1 MEIQPE
7 KRRTIKFVE
16 IHNPGQDSDL
26 KVQITTKHFESSL
39 ILSLGESNELVGDD
53 FEVQLIKNTEEI
65 GPKILIPHDTE
76 NWLPIT
82 DEISVRII
90 IQNSVA
96 SIKTSSKLQILGLG
110 QIKPSP
116 CEYIKRLQEIEEKER
131 IITRILLDYK
141 NKFPD
146 SYKNILDGSPTS
158 SLKRSTFKKKT
169 LEVDSLASF
178 GPDYCF
184 DSYFDVNLEN
194 VSGAETDLLQNT
206 AIGMITKLKSLKI
219 DVEEYELTQ
228 EVIQEFH
235 SPMKNLADSV
245 VESREQFE
253 IEENKKIELLASLEN
268 EIFSLDEE
276 ILKVD
281 KEKIL
286 IQEEIDLLKEQKSE
300 QILENDALEVENAEK
315 IETRSLRTELSE
327 ILKEIQELEENYF
340 SITESFQKNYPEQE
354 LAMAINDKILR
365 LSELHRLTNA
375 RDSSIGENIQLQSEL
390 LITEGEIIIQQDL
403 ETQSKAYDSERSF
416 YSKSINQTSSEL
428 SDLKDENSK
437 LLEISSKDLE
447 NLSES
452 LTPLYSLLESYK
464 IELENFDLNFFKAN
478 ENLSEIAKN
487 NSQLNVILNCEKQII
502 NEYSEF
508 KKKYEASKDI
518 QNSIQ
523 TELDWLS
530 DTFLKLSENSLCA
543 GRLLRKTEDKI
554 EEQDLQKLT
563 MFKLIAM
570 IKETKPAHIAVQND
584 STDMALAKYLNER
597 HKTLDINFKRTEKE
611 KYTFGTMKVEIKKE
625 EELMILFEGKKAKI
639 EEFLEAYTPIEKE
652 RNAKRT
658 TTRVQEKTEPKQAK
672 TGKVPTIPLKQVFKK
687 AK

>member
-1 MEIQPE
+1 
-7 KRRTIKFVE
+7 
-16 IHNPGQDSDL
+16 
-26 KVQITTKHFESSL
+26 
-39 ILSLGESNELVGDD
+39 
-53 FEVQLIKNTEEI
+53 
-65 GPKILIPHDTE
+65 
-76 NWLPIT
+76 
-82 DEISVRII
+82 
-90 IQNSVA
+90 
-96 SIKTSSKLQILGLG
+96 
-110 QIKPSP
+110 
-116 CEYIKRLQEIEEKER
+116 
-131 IITRILLDYK
+131 
-141 NKFPD
+141 
-146 SYKNILDGSPTS
+146 
-158 SLKRSTFKKKT
+158 
-169 LEVDSLASF
+169 
-178 GPDYCF
+178 
-184 DSYFDVNLEN
+184 
-194 VSGAETDLLQNT
+194 LQNT

-286 IQEEIDLLKEQKSE
+286 IQEEIDLLREQKSE

-403 ETQSKAYDSERSF
+403 ETQSKAYDSERSL

-508 KKKYEASKDI
+508 KKNTKHQKIFKTQSK
-518 QNSIQ
+518 QNS
-523 TELDWLS
+523 
-530 DTFLKLSENSLCA
+530 
-543 GRLLRKTEDKI
+543 
-554 EEQDLQKLT
+554 
-563 MFKLIAM
+563 
-570 IKETKPAHIAVQND
+570 
-584 STDMALAKYLNER
+584 
-597 HKTLDINFKRTEKE
+597 
-611 KYTFGTMKVEIKKE
+611 
-625 EELMILFEGKKAKI
+625 
-639 EEFLEAYTPIEKE
+639 
-652 RNAKRT
+652 
-658 TTRVQEKTEPKQAK
+658 
-672 TGKVPTIPLKQVFKK
+672 TG
-687 AK
+687 